1 MIPKIAILL
10 DLSHKKD
17 GAKVQLSFQLLV
29 YSLRFF
35 YLQPLLLT
43 KSKKS
48 TTFAMVNHDELINKV
63 FTADE
68 AQSLENKLILV
79 ALSGGAD
86 SVALL
91 QLLMAV
97 KCNCRAAHCNFH
109 LRGEESLR
117 DEQFVRDLCQR
128 LNVPLTVKD
137 FDVAAWQQEH
147 GGSVE
152 MACRELRYTWFEQER
167 QRQNCDFIAVAHH
180 ADDQAETFFLNLLRG
195 TGLRGLT
202 GMERI
207 SGHIWRPLL
216 GITRDDIL
224 SYLKDIGQDYVT
236 DSTNAQNDYRR
247 NRLRNI
253 VLPVIEQQFPH
264 GRERIL
270 STINNLA
277 DDHDLLMALIQ
288 EALPDEQ
295 HIDISQLC
303 DHPHAPTLLYH
314 RIRHLGFNREQCVQ
328 AIEAARLGNTG
339 RQFPTRGHTLVV
351 NRQSLDIEPNVKPH
365 DIEIP
370 LDFNNGINSPVT
382 IDISHGSTP
391 FTPLM
396 CDGKRVVAF
405 NQQLLECQ
413 RIVLRHWRHGDRM
426 KPYGMNGSKL
436 LSDLFNDLKLNHA
449 DRQNVWLLEADGDI
463 LWVLNYRAAALY
475 PVKKES
481 QDYLILR
488 LI

>member
-1 MIPKIAILL
+1 
-10 DLSHKKD
+10 
-17 GAKVQLSFQLLV
+17 
-29 YSLRFF
+29 
-35 YLQPLLLT
+35 
-43 KSKKS
+43 
-48 TTFAMVNHDELINKV
+48 MVNHEEFINKILN
-63 FTADE
+63 TEE
-68 AQSLENKLILV
+68 ASTVKGKHVLV
-79 ALSGGAD
+79 ALNGGAD

-91 QLLMAV
+91 RALLMAGV
-97 KCNCRAAHCNFH
+97 NCRAAHCNFH

-117 DEQFVRDLCQR
+117 DEQFVRDLCQQ

-137 FDVAAWQQEH
+137 FDVAAWQLQH

-167 QRQNCDFIAVAHH
+167 QRQNCEFIAVAHH
-180 ADDQAETFFLNLLRG
+180 ADDQVETFFLNLLRG

-207 SGHIWRPLL
+207 SDHIWRPLL

-224 SYLKDIGQDYVT
+224 SYLKEIGQDYVT

-253 VLPVIEQQFPH
+253 VLPIIEQQFPH
-264 GRERIL
+264 RRERIL
-270 STINNLA
+270 DTMGNLA
-277 DDHDLLMALIQ
+277 DDHELLMTLIQ
-288 EALPDEQ
+288 ETLPDER
-295 HIDISQLC
+295 HIDINSLLNQ
-303 DHPHAPTLLYH
+303 PHAPTLLYH

-328 AIEAARLGNTG
+328 AIEAARQGNTG
-339 RQFPTRGHTLVV
+339 RKFPAKGHMLVV
-351 NRQSLDIEPNVKPH
+351 NRQSLDIEQNSTPK

-370 LDFNNGINSPVT
+370 LDFNNGIISPVT
-382 IDISHGSTP
+382 ITISHRSTP
-391 FTPLM
+391 FSPLM
-396 CDGKRVVAF
+396 CDGKHVVAF
-405 NQQLLECQ
+405 NKQLLECQ
-413 RIVLRHWRHGDRM
+413 RIVLRHWRRGDRM

-436 LSDLFNDLKLNHA
+436 LSDLFNDLKLDHA

-463 LWVLNYRAAALY
+463 LWVLGHRAAALY

-481 QDYLILR
+481 QDYLIMR

>member
-1 MIPKIAILL
+1 
-10 DLSHKKD
+10 
-17 GAKVQLSFQLLV
+17 
-29 YSLRFF
+29 
-35 YLQPLLLT
+35 
-43 KSKKS
+43 
-48 TTFAMVNHDELINKV
+48 MVNHEEFINKILN
-63 FTADE
+63 TEE
-68 AQSLENKLILV
+68 ASTVKGKRVLV

-91 QLLMAV
+91 RALLMAGV
-97 KCNCRAAHCNFH
+97 DCRAAHCNFH

-137 FDVAAWQQEH
+137 FDVAAWQLQH

-167 QRQNCDFIAVAHH
+167 QCQNCEFIAVAHH
-180 ADDQAETFFLNLLRG
+180 ADDQVETFFLNLLRG

-224 SYLKDIGQDYVT
+224 NYLKEIGQDYVT

-253 VLPVIEQQFPH
+253 VLPIIKQQFPK
-264 GRERIL
+264 GCERIL
-270 STINNLA
+270 DTMGNLT
-277 DDHDLLMALIQ
+277 DDYALLMTLIK
-288 EALPDEQ
+288 EAIPEER
-295 HIDISQLC
+295 HINIDSLLNQTY
-303 DHPHAPTLLYH
+303 APTLLYH
-314 RIRHLGFNREQCVQ
+314 RIRHLGFNREQCGQ
-328 AIEAARLGNTG
+328 AIEAARQGNSG
-339 RQFPTRGHTLVV
+339 RQFPANGFLLVV
-351 NRQSLDIEPNVKPH
+351 NRQSLDIEPMSESQE
-365 DIEIP
+365 IEIP
-370 LDFNNGINSPVT
+370 LDLNNSITSPINL
-382 IDISHGSTP
+382 DISHGSTP
-391 FTPLM
+391 FSPLM
-396 CDGKRVVAF
+396 CDGKHIVAF
-405 NQQLLECQ
+405 NLQLIDCQ
-413 RIVLRHWRHGDRM
+413 RVVLRHWRRGDRL

-436 LSDLFNDLKLNHA
+436 LSDLFNDLKLDHA
-449 DRQNVWLLEADGDI
+449 DRQAAWLLEADGDI
-463 LWVLNYRAAALY
+463 LWVLGHRASALY

-481 QDYLILR
+481 QDYLIMR